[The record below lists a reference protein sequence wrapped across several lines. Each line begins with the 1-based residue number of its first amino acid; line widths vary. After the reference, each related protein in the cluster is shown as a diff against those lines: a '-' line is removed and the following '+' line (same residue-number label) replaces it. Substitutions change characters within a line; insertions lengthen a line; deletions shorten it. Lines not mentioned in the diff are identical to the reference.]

1 MTSHGGEPPF
11 YGWRPEETPGP
22 DAGQA
27 SPPPPLPP
35 ELHPRGRRAGR
46 AEQRAAAAAAQ
57 PAAAKPARSSASQPS
72 GRPGS
77 RSAKRSTNRNP
88 SADLRRGATLGAM
101 TISALLSVAIVLGS
115 GYAWYTWKGLNS
127 NIRRLD
133 AIPAS
138 SVGGKAGA
146 SAAPDVDGTDQN
158 ILIVGN
164 DDRDTATAAELKALG
179 TNKDGG
185 SYNTDTMMILH
196 APADGKS
203 ASVISLPRDSWVS
216 IPGHGMGKLNSAY
229 PDGVSDG
236 HGDKATGAQLMVKTI
251 ENLTGLHIDHYV
263 QVDLIGFYRISKA
276 IGGVTV
282 NLCKAAKDHYSGI
295 DLPAGKS
302 TISGTQ
308 ALAFVRQRHGLP
320 ASDFD
325 RIKRQQYFISAAFQK
340 ISSAG
345 TLLNPFTLNKLITAV
360 TSSLTM
366 DESLQLTKLA
376 SQFQGL
382 AAGNINT
389 QTIPTN
395 GTGMEGNQS
404 VVEVDPATVRAFAQ
418 SIDAAKA
425 KPTPTPKPSST
436 VTPSSVTLTVLNAG
450 AANGA
455 ATSNGAALSALGFN
469 VSSVG
474 SATTTTRAT
483 TVEYPSGDEAQAQA
497 VAAHIPGAA
506 LKETSSVSQVTLLLG
521 SDGASV
527 GGTATSGGSSS
538 ASATPKPSPT
548 PNAAATGACIN

>member
-1 MTSHGGEPPF
+1 MGAPA
-11 YGWRPEETPGP
+11 TP
-22 DAGQA
+22 Q
-27 SPPPPLPP
+27 PLPP
-35 ELHPRGRRAGR
+35 ELNPRGRRAGR
-46 AEQRAAAAAAQ
+46 AEQRAAAAAQKSSAAR
-57 PAAAKPARSSASQPS
+57 PVAAKPSTPSPASGAAN
-72 GRPGS
+72 GRPGGRAARRAS
-77 RSAKRSTNRNP
+77 NRSAG
-88 SADLRRGATLGAM
+88 AEIRRGATLGAM
-101 TISALLSVAIVLGS
+101 TISALLSIAIVLGS

-138 SVGGKAGA
+138 NVGGKAG
-146 SAAPDVDGTDQN
+146 SSTVKDVDGTDQN

-164 DDRDTATAAELKALG
+164 DDRDTATAAELAALG
-179 TNKDGG
+179 TTRDGG

-203 ASVISLPRDSWVS
+203 ATVISLPRDSWVA

-236 HGDKATGAQLMVKTI
+236 NGDKAAGAQLMVKTI
-251 ENLTGLHIDHYV
+251 ENLTGLKIDHYV

-282 NLCKAAKDHYSGI
+282 NLCQAAKDHYSGI
-295 DLPAGKS
+295 NLPAGKS

-345 TLLNPFTLNKLITAV
+345 TLLNPFTLNKLINAV

-366 DESLQLTKLA
+366 DKTLQLTKLA

-389 QTIPTN
+389 QTIPNN
-395 GTGMEGNQS
+395 GTGMEGSQS
-404 VVEVDPATVRAFAQ
+404 VVEVDPDTVRAFAQ
-418 SIDAAKA
+418 SLDAPKPKA
-425 KPTPTPKPSST
+425 TPKPAATST
-436 VTPSSVTLTVLNAG
+436 VSPASVTLAVLNAG

-455 ATSNGAALSALGFN
+455 ATSNGTALRAVGFN
-469 VSSVG
+469 VTTVG
-474 SATTTTRAT
+474 SASSASRTT
-483 TVEYPSGDEAQAQA
+483 TVEYPSGELAQAQA
-497 VAAHIPGAA
+497 VAAHVPGAT
-506 LKETSSVSQVTLLLG
+506 LTPTSSVSQVTLLLG
-521 SDGASV
+521 SDGISATGAS
-527 GGTATSGGSSS
+527 TSSSSS

-548 PNAAATGACIN
+548 PNAAVTGACIN